1 MTPGVTDGKE
11 ECLDRIVPLGEGH
24 LRRTLQE
31 FAVHYHRE
39 RNHQGLGN
47 ELIDRPTAQRPIV
60 PFVAGGESAGSS
72 ATTTGRLHSTAAIQ
86 SWDRTASPFVGEDHE
101 HEQQG
106 NIACRLAT
114 VW

>member
-1 MTPGVTDGKE
+1 VRSVKE

-47 ELIDRPTAQRPIV
+47 ELIDRPTAQPPIGPV
-60 PFVAGGESAGSS
+60 RRRRRVGGVLSYYYRSA
-72 ATTTGRLHSTAAIQ
+72 A
-86 SWDRTASPFVGEDHE
+86 
-101 HEQQG
+101 
-106 NIACRLAT
+106 
-114 VW
+114 